1 MANSLVVRKGTD
13 LAKRIR
19 ALRAA
24 QYVRMSTDFQRHP
37 IENQGATI
45 AAYAQQRYLREL
57 HLGNQRGPD
66 PCGNGAMKAALE
78 VDLDLG
84 PYVFPAKFHW
94 LKSRFQ
100 TFATKLAEISAGRS
114 SRLP

>member
-1 MANSLVVRKGTD
+1 MWRSASERFGLRSMCECRPIFSDTRLRTKALLSRHTHSNAISANFT
-13 LAKRIR
+13 
-19 ALRAA
+19 
-24 QYVRMSTDFQRHP
+24 
-37 IENQGATI
+37 
-45 AAYAQQRYLREL
+45 
-57 HLGNQRGPD
+57 LGNQRGPD
-66 PCGNGAMKAALE
+66 PCGNSAMKAALE

-100 TFATKLAEISAGRS
+100 TFATKLAETSVDRS